1 MTLRAVEQLVFAT
14 WTSPLWTSSSPG
26 PRGGAQEAACA
37 IGAAPKATPATAAR
51 LTSAAVA
58 MTASFMRRDR
68 ISPAASAAIR
78 SRTQRDS
85 QDWGMTSLRFIG
97 CRHLNP
103 LVCADTHGL
112 VAVHVAKIG
121 VRFET

>member
-26 PRGGAQEAACA
+26 PRGGAQEAVCA
-37 IGAAPKATPATAAR
+37 IGAAPNATPAMTAR
-51 LTSAAVA
+51 LTSAAVP

-68 ISPAASAAIR
+68 INRAASAIGP
-78 SRTQRDS
+78 RTQRDS

-103 LVCADTHGL
+103 LVCADAHGL